1 MGDGVSRAQ
10 MREFEALAATAREMC
25 ASCPLWAECLQSA
38 VVHADPYGYAA
49 ATTADD
55 RRWMRRRLKIGDAAG
70 SLRPTGAEQGTLGE
84 LTREQ
89 RRHPD
94 ASQREMAVRLGC
106 SRSTVS
112 RRLAQVRAR
121 TDEFSRRPRR
131 GEAPEPELGAILD
144 AFDALQDHLAAD
156 RGISVRVGGARNT
169 RAGAAGTD
177 AALNLRFDE
186 ANGGFMSGESERR
199 IAFSLG
205 DPAAAVRQAVLWPLA
220 RTAAPAL
227 AGAENLVAMLIAA
240 PDSGVRPETLTSVRL
255 ARRAVESLL
264 PDEPEPAADVESLL
278 QGSVSVELATT
289 NPMAAL
295 RQAFLV
301 PLLRHLVSSLANIET
316 VGTMLAAVPGARAA
330 VQEIE
335 TIRTA
340 RQYLERQLT
349 AGVWEDE
356 AAGLPGADAGQAVLD
371 RPPADQVVTPATA
384 PSGPFAPRATGAP
397 HGEVRADG
405 DLLYGV
411 PDRLRRLS
419 IRAAVEQAVA
429 TVPEPFTGRDLTDEV
444 AARSGITLPG
454 ESAKAVS
461 NVLSAMVKSGRLRRL
476 SRGTYVRAQ
485 EPAAEAGAAGIP
497 DTPET

>member
-1 MGDGVSRAQ
+1 

-55 RRWMRRRLKIGDAAG
+55 RRWMRRALKIGDAEG
-70 SLRPTGAEQGTLGE
+70 SLRPAGADQGTLGE

-89 RRHPD
+89 RRHPE

-121 TDEFSRRPRR
+121 TDEFTRRPRR

-156 RGISVRVGGARNT
+156 RGISVRVGGARST
-169 RAGAAGTD
+169 RPGAGETD
-177 AALNLRFDE
+177 AVLHVRCDE

-240 PDSGVRPETLTSVRL
+240 PGSGVRPETLTSVRL

-316 VGTMLAAVPGARAA
+316 VGTMLAAVPGAEAA
-330 VQEIE
+330 VKEIE

-340 RQYLERQLT
+340 RQYLERQLA
-349 AGVWEDE
+349 AGVREDE
-356 AAGLPGADAGQAVLD
+356 AAGLPGTDAGQAAPD
-371 RPPADQVVTPATA
+371 RPPADGSVAPAAT
-384 PSGPFAPRATGAP
+384 PSGPFTPRAA
-397 HGEVRADG
+397 GEVRAG
-405 DLLYGV
+405 RDLLHSV
-411 PDRLRRLS
+411 PAQLRRLS

-429 TVPEPFTGRDLTDEV
+429 TVPEPFTGRDLIDEV
-444 AARSGITLPG
+444 AARSGTTLPG

-485 EPAAEAGAAGIP
+485 GPAADAGAAGAP

>member
-1 MGDGVSRAQ
+1 
-10 MREFEALAATAREMC
+10 MREFETLAATAREMC

-70 SLRPTGAEQGTLGE
+70 SLRPAGAEPGTLGE

-89 RRHPD
+89 RRHPE

-121 TDEFSRRPRR
+121 TDEFTRRPRR
-131 GEAPEPELGAILD
+131 GETSGPELGAILD

-169 RAGAAGTD
+169 RAGTAGTD
-177 AALNLRFDE
+177 AALHLRFDE

-264 PDEPEPAADVESLL
+264 PDEPEPAADVASLL

-330 VQEIE
+330 VKEIE

-340 RQYLERQLT
+340 RQYLERQLA

-356 AAGLPGADAGQAVLD
+356 AAGLPGADAGQAAPD
-371 RPPADQVVTPATA
+371 RPPADEAVAYEAVAPAAA
-384 PSGPFAPRATGAP
+384 PSGPFAPRAAAGAA
-397 HGEVRADG
+397 HGEVPAGRH
-405 DLLYGV
+405 LLDSV
-411 PDRLRRLS
+411 PAQLRRLS
-419 IRAAVEQAVA
+419 IRAAVEQAVT
-429 TVPEPFTGRDLTDEV
+429 TVPEPFTGRDLIDEV
-444 AARSGITLPG
+444 AARSGIVLPG

-485 EPAAEAGAAGIP
+485 GPAAEAGAAGVP

>member
-55 RRWMRRRLKIGDAAG
+55 RRWMRRALKIGDAGG
-70 SLRPTGAEQGTLGE
+70 SLRPSGTDPGTLGE

-121 TDEFSRRPRR
+121 TDDFTRRPRR
-131 GEAPEPELGAILD
+131 GETPGPELGAILD
-144 AFDALQDHLAAD
+144 AFDALQEHLAAD
-156 RGISVRVGGARNT
+156 RGISVRVGGARST
-169 RAGAAGTD
+169 RTGAAGTD
-177 AALNLRFDE
+177 AALHLRFHE

-240 PDSGVRPETLTSVRL
+240 PGSGVRPETLTSVRL

-264 PDEPEPAADVESLL
+264 PDEPEPAADAESLL

-316 VGTMLAAVPGARAA
+316 VGTMLAAVPGAQDA
-330 VQEIE
+330 VKEIG

-340 RQYLERQLT
+340 RQYLERQLA
-349 AGVWEDE
+349 AGGWEDE
-356 AAGLPGADAGQAVLD
+356 AAGLPAAV
-371 RPPADQVVTPATA
+371 
-384 PSGPFAPRATGAP
+384 PSGPSASRTAGAAD
-397 HGEVRADG
+397 GEVRTG
-405 DLLYGV
+405 RDLLQAI
-411 PDRLRRLS
+411 PAQLRTLS
-419 IRAAVEQAVA
+419 IRAAVEQAVT
-429 TVPEPFTGRDLTDEV
+429 TVPEPFTGRDLIEEV
-444 AARSGITLPG
+444 AARSGTTLPG

-485 EPAAEAGAAGIP
+485 GPAADAGAAGAP